1 MRCSLSL
8 LQHIDSD
15 YCYYSQNSSL
25 YSTSTCVFD
34 PTCWN
39 SSSAITPQSS
49 CSKNLN
55 MNMDFLAKDGN
66 QVKQLTHPISDH
78 DSSTQ
83 STGQSRQ
90 EASGTSEDNVHE
102 QHISVNSGVDNSY
115 KNLVDG
121 HMKPIL
127 SLGTSETPFSLPKL
141 DYSQSF
147 AHVPYPCADPY
158 FGGIFALCRPHAMI
172 HPQMVGIASSARVP
186 LPLQPAAEEPIYV
199 NAKQYNAILRRRQL
213 RAKLEAQNKLI
224 KARKPYLHESR
235 HLHAMKRARG
245 SSGRFLNTKQLQQ
258 QKQTQISAIPVEN
271 ISDCHQN
278 AYVSVVII
286 LLEMVHSGTQKATSQ
301 RRPVPGIS
309 ALPAISTARF
319 ATARTVSSSSR
330 LSYSCYEGKDERRE
344 GG

>member
-1 MRCSLSL
+1 M
-8 LQHIDSD
+8 HSD
-15 YCYYSQNSSL
+15 ANSSEMQDIGIKSSQNSSL
-25 YSTSTCVFD
+25 YSTSTCEFD

-66 QVKQLTHPISDH
+66 QVKQLSHPISDH

-83 STGQSRQ
+83 STGQSHQ
-90 EASGTSEDNVHE
+90 EASGMSEDNVHE
-102 QHISVNSGVDNSY
+102 QHISVNSGVGNTY
-115 KNLVDG
+115 ENLVDG

-127 SLGTSETPFSLPKL
+127 SLETSETAFSLPKL

-158 FGGIFALCRPHAMI
+158 FGGILALGRAHAMI

-199 NAKQYNAILRRRQL
+199 NTKQYNAILRRRQM

-235 HLHAMKRARG
+235 HLHAMKRQEG
-245 SSGRFLNTKQLQQ
+245 SGGRFLNTKQLQQ
-258 QKQTQISAIPVEN
+258 QKQTQTSAI
-271 ISDCHQN
+271 SGCQD
-278 AYVSVVII
+278 
-286 LLEMVHSGTQKATSQ
+286 HSGSKLCSGSGSIGSSAPSINSDIRTASMNGSMLTQQDHLSF
-301 RRPVPGIS
+301 PFPDFHSNVGV
-309 ALPAISTARF
+309 STQ
-319 ATARTVSSSSR
+319 
-330 LSYSCYEGKDERRE
+330 
-344 GG
+344 GGHTMMGGVVQSFKS

>member
-1 MRCSLSL
+1 MHLDANSSEM
-8 LQHIDSD
+8 QDIGIKS
-15 YCYYSQNSSL
+15 SQNSSL
-25 YSTSTCVFD
+25 YSTSTCEFD

-39 SSSAITPQSS
+39 STSAITPQSS

-66 QVKQLTHPISDH
+66 QVKQLSHPISDH

-102 QHISVNSGVDNSY
+102 QHISVNSGVCNTY

-127 SLGTSETPFSLPKL
+127 SLGTSETAFSFPKL

-158 FGGIFALCRPHAMI
+158 FGGILALCGPHAMI

-186 LPLQPAAEEPIYV
+186 LPLQPAAEEPLYV

-245 SSGRFLNTKQLQQ
+245 SGGRFLNTKQLQK
-258 QKQTQISAIPVEN
+258 QKQTQTSAI
-271 ISDCHQN
+271 SGCQD
-278 AYVSVVII
+278 
-286 LLEMVHSGTQKATSQ
+286 HSGSKLCSGSGSIGSSAAQEAAPLVHLPLRSTPTSE
-301 RRPVPGIS
+301 
-309 ALPAISTARF
+309 LLL
-319 ATARTVSSSSR
+319 RTEA
-330 LSYSCYEGKDERRE
+330 C
-344 GG
+344 

>member
-1 MRCSLSL
+1 MRLDANSSEM
-8 LQHIDSD
+8 QDIGIKS
-15 YCYYSQNSSL
+15 SQNSSL
-25 YSTSTCVFD
+25 YSTSTCEFD

-55 MNMDFLAKDGN
+55 MNMGFLAKDGN
-66 QVKQLTHPISDH
+66 QVKQLSHPISDH

-83 STGQSRQ
+83 STGQSHQ

-102 QHISVNSGVDNSY
+102 QHISVNSGVGNTY

-127 SLGTSETPFSLPKL
+127 SLGTSETAFSFPKL

-158 FGGIFALCRPHAMI
+158 FGGILALCGPHAMI
-172 HPQMVGIASSARVP
+172 HPQMVGIASSGRVP
-186 LPLQPAAEEPIYV
+186 LPLQPAAEEPLYV

-235 HLHAMKRARG
+235 HLHALKRARG
-245 SSGRFLNTKQLQQ
+245 SGGRFLNTKQLQQ
-258 QKQTQISAIPVEN
+258 QKQTQTSAI
-271 ISDCHQN
+271 SGCQD
-278 AYVSVVII
+278 
-286 LLEMVHSGTQKATSQ
+286 HSGSKLCSGSGSIGSSAPSINSNIRIASTNGSMLTQQ
-301 RRPVPGIS
+301 DH
-309 ALPAISTARF
+309 
-319 ATARTVSSSSR
+319 
-330 LSYSCYEGKDERRE
+330 LSFPFPDFHSNVGVGTQ
-344 GG
+344 GGHTMMGGVVQSFKS